1 MAFLKR
7 LLVHR
12 DSYGFERRR
21 SGLRLGCKLA
31 CPCVIDTRGEFHFVV
46 EQCPAFGAETNADSS
61 VAHCQRYI
69 GHFVVMHVGDSV
81 F

>member
-12 DSYGFERRR
+12 DSFGFERRR

-46 EQCPAFGAETNADSS
+46 EQCPAFGAETNADSDTLAIS
-61 VAHCQRYI
+61 WLCMLAT
-69 GHFVVMHVGDSV
+69 V
-81 F
+81 FF